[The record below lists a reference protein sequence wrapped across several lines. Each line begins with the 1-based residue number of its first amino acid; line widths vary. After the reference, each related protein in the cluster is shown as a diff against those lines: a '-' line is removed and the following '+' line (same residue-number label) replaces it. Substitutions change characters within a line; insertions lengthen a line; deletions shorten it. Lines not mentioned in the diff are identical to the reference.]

1 MQLFTIEINDDE
13 RKKENDICGFLNKCD
28 EDRLLN
34 ESIEN
39 LIEECYQ
46 KYKYGDLPII
56 KYDDAYLKEEPV
68 IDRNNIS
75 FNILIPL
82 GDNYDLFKF
91 KPSSQYL
98 MWANYNAFV
107 DISEKAL
114 NMPVNISNN
123 INFEIDDYIVK
134 TIDDRR
140 KYIDMQYEYLKKDI
154 IKHNRILNDFI
165 DREFRKLVAKVSVK
179 KQLVEKTKKSKFLKI
194 ISKQTEPIKIVET
207 KIETYSDKVIKQ
219 EEKSNTILTLEKE
232 SYIQIYNSLIELSI
246 YANRL
251 PKSYYKLDEE
261 EIRDQIVN
269 ALNLKLKTAT
279 ATGET
284 FNVRGKTDIIIVDNK
299 VIYFVAECKIW
310 KGISKFDD
318 AIDQL
323 MSYVS
328 EDVCYS
334 SIIVFNKTKKKIN
347 ELVTEKMKERKEF
360 CEVVKENRF
369 LFTHPKNNN
378 LKLEISTIIFDV
390 YYK

>member
-13 RKKENDICGFLNKCD
+13 RKKENDICGFLNKFD

-98 MWANYNAFV
+98 MWANYNAFI
-107 DISEKAL
+107 DTSEKAL

-179 KQLVEKTKKSKFLKI
+179 KQLVDKTKKSKFLKI

-323 MSYVS
+323 MSYLS

-347 ELVTEKMKERKEF
+347 ELVIKKMKEREEF

>member
-98 MWANYNAFV
+98 MWANYNAFI